1 MGMQESGVREH
12 KERVPEKENRIC
24 GQQKGMS
31 IGYESSITKFDKK
44 ISEPQ

>member
-1 MGMQESGVREH
+1 MGMQESGVRER
-12 KERVPEKENRIC
+12 KRARAGKKDRIC

-44 ISEPQ
+44 ISEP

>member
-1 MGMQESGVREH
+1 MGMQEFGVRERKKH
-12 KERVPEKENRIC
+12 VPEKEDRIC